1 MQKDFELN
9 IDGQPVNFTARTGVA
24 HDVGIYETGASKPCV
39 ILSEN
44 NGLERVLNSV
54 VDKEELL
61 SLAILQTIKYELIER
76 ARQTGEPVH
85 ETLVFVKNPG

>member
-24 HDVGIYETGASKPCV
+24 NDVGIFETGAAEPCV
-39 ILSEN
+39 VLTEN
-44 NGLERVLNSV
+44 NGLERMLNAV

-61 SLAILQTIKYELIER
+61 AIAIVQTIKYQLIER

-85 ETLVFVKNPG
+85 ESLVFVKNPD